1 MAGEQAQGCHLV
13 IRGRVQGVFFRQS
26 AKEHADR
33 LRLTGWIRNL
43 PSGDVEAL
51 IEGDSNQVR
60 DFISW
65 CHRGPEHAEVA
76 SVDESLAPATGTFSN
91 FSVIR

>member
-1 MAGEQAQGCHLV
+1 MAGEQSQGCHLV

-51 IEGDSNQVR
+51 IEGESNHVR
-60 DFISW
+60 DFVSW
-65 CHRGPEHAEVA
+65 CQRGQEHAAVV
-76 SVDESLAPATGTFSN
+76 SVDESSAPVTGAFSN